1 MIEMAP
7 QITAPYLPRL
17 RNDVV
22 VFHLD
27 PEQRLPVGSRDH
39 TLYVSEGVLYVVL
52 DGDEQALTAGDQ
64 IGVRPGELKRAWN
77 AGDEVARVV
86 VTTRR

>member
-7 QITAPYLPRL
+7 QITAPYLPSL

-27 PEQRLPVGSRDH
+27 PDQRLPAGSRDH
-39 TLYVSEGVLYVVL
+39 TIAVSEGVLYVVL
-52 DGDEQALTAGDQ
+52 DDDEQALTAGDQ

-77 AGDEVARVV
+77 AGEDVARVV

>member
-7 QITAPYLPRL
+7 QITTPYLPSL
-17 RNDVV
+17 RNEMV

-27 PEQRLPVGSRDH
+27 PGQRLPTGSHDH

-52 DGDEQALTAGDQ
+52 DDDEQALTAGDQ

-77 AGDEVARVV
+77 AGDDVARVA